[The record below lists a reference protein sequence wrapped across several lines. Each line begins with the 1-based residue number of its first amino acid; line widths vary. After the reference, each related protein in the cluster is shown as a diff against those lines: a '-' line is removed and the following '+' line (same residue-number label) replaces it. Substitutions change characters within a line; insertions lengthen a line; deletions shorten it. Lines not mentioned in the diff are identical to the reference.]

1 LPSCELCPFHY
12 PTEGLKD
19 GLNYYHQLMANAS
32 NEMRS
37 LKLALLIND
46 TPVQPVLD
54 EFGDY
59 ARIYEHWLRESKPVN
74 DVTFHLDAFY
84 VFNETV
90 EYPDAGEYH
99 AIILTGS
106 GELLVV

>member
-1 LPSCELCPFHY
+1 M
-12 PTEGLKD
+12 K
-19 GLNYYHQLMANAS
+19 
-32 NEMRS
+32 S

-59 ARIYEHWLRESKPVN
+59 NRIYEHWLQESKPAD
-74 DVTFHLDAFY
+74 DVTFQLDPFY
-84 VFNETV
+84 VFNELLV
-90 EYPDAGEYH
+90 YPDAGEYD

-106 GELLVV
+106 GEQAPWTPTHLAVTSPLSFLCIQSITMDR